1 MLNQAAIFRY
11 DDTKQPK
18 KNLNTFD
25 FVKIK
30 NSFIRG
36 HYQEREKTTK
46 IKAENIF
53 KLYIW

>member
-25 FVKIK
+25 FIKIK